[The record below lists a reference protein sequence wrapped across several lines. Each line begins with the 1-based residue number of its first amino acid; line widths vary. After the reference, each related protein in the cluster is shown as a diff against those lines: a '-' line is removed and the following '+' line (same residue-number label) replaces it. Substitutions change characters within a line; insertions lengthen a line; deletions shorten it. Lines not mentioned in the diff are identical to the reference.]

1 MKLTPQDI
9 LGIDNKQKTET
20 NDDEESQSES
30 NLEGYNPNWTL
41 RKCCSKTL
49 DILSTIYPEQVFS
62 HLKNYL
68 ESEMQDTSWLVK

>member
-20 NDDEESQSES
+20 NDEEEEKEEE
-30 NLEGYNPNWTL
+30 NLECYNPNWTL

-49 DILSTIYPEQVFS
+49 DILSNIYPKQVFL
-62 HLKNYL
+62 HLRNYL
-68 ESEMQDTSWLVK
+68 ESEMQDTN